1 MGFTKMRRTKITKLH
16 SSINSQS
23 FSLQNFALSQLSS
36 IEISHFRCS
45 YCFYFCCK
53 SKSVRLVCIR
63 VKMLYHNHPRV
74 AFQLFSIL
82 YCLST
87 HDKSFFDKAFRA
99 RRQTCRPLKL
109 IQFTPLLLLLF
120 IVVAVAKSYL
130 VP

>member
-63 VKMLYHNHPRV
+63 VKMLNHNLRRV

-99 RRQTCRPLKL
+99 EAPNLSS
-109 IQFTPLLLLLF
+109 IEINSIYSLLLLLF